1 MVHDRSD
8 LVVLFFP
15 RQLGICH
22 NVINLS
28 PRQIEHVGLD
38 LLGEI
43 IICAFGEEILAF
55 HEKKPLKKR
64 FLYILNP

>member
-1 MVHDRSD
+1 MDRSD

-43 IICAFGEEILAF
+43 IICAFGEEIFCLLVDF
-55 HEKKPLKKR
+55 
-64 FLYILNP
+64 